1 MSQENYSNVF
11 TKLKQPQKEPPLLID
26 VEAVEYALHA
36 QEGLEVRGSIDM
48 KINDMKKRGLVC
60 IRWRSMTPRRKP
72 DRYRI
77 AGLKNKE
84 FIDTR
89 KGDTLEMTWSGNLS
103 GIGKVSR
110 RLLKGQ
116 WK

>member
-1 MSQENYSNVF
+1 VRR
-11 TKLKQPQKEPPLLID
+11 LLLS
-26 VEAVEYALHA
+26 VEVKGSVLRA

-48 KINDMKKRGLVC
+48 KKRGLVC
-60 IRWRSMTPRRKP
+60 VRWRSMAPRRKP
-72 DRYRI
+72 NRYGI
-77 AGLKNKE
+77 AGLKNME

-89 KGDTLEMTWSGNLS
+89 KGDTLEMTWNSNLA
-103 GIGKVSR
+103 GIGKISRR